1 MTLAIAIAVVAQTSP
16 ASAAPSLVP
25 GPVGEGKATA
35 TDTTPTDVL
44 PCTPYAFIGVRGVV
58 GPVHVGPFGDDP
70 NDKSVDFINKSVLPE
85 LRDALGEEALSVG
98 WVDYTSSTFQKA
110 FLDPRTRTALD
121 AARAEAERAEDA
133 GEPESTKDVLPK
145 GPNALPADLQRT
157 QKEGVAEAVKQIRLQ
172 AAAKGCEDQ
181 RFILAGYSEGAW
193 VLGEALKQLGPLYD
207 RIDEVLLFGDPRF
220 DSRSPAARRPA
231 GQEGP
236 RKALGIAARA
246 RASDEPYLPKKLED
260 RAQSYC
266 YGGPG
271 LVDPICAT
279 PGGRPGQKASE
290 PSEPVT
296 NAEWAEALETCRPA
310 PRAGLLALGNAW
322 LNCGHR
328 KYTGVYAVEYTD
340 KFERVDGT
348 LTRRRVP
355 ESRTVVV
362 SSTKP
367 GWRDTGLSLDK
378 DQTATITHDSGTW
391 TVDSR
396 LPGRVGPQGYSPE
409 DDADIAPGCKFD
421 DSKPYGALLGATGS
435 SPASLGTRSAVTWND
450 GDGEFKAENAG
461 KLFLRIND
469 EDRCLEDNGGL
480 ITVKVTITN
489 R

>member
-1 MTLAIAIAVVAQTSP
+1 MTLTIAIAIVAQTSP
-16 ASAAPSLVP
+16 VAAAPHLVP
-25 GPVGEGKATA
+25 GPIGGGTAEA
-35 TDTTPTDVL
+35 TDTTHTDVL
-44 PCTPYAFIGVRGVV
+44 PCTPWAFIGVRGVV
-58 GPVHVGPFGDDP
+58 GPVPDLDDP
-70 NDKSVDFINKSVLPE
+70 DNKSVPFINENVLPE
-85 LRDALGEEALSVG
+85 LRDAVGDGELSVG
-98 WVDYTSSTFQKA
+98 WVDYTPSTFQKA

-133 GEPESTKDVLPK
+133 GEPESTEDVLPT
-145 GPNALPADLQRT
+145 GPNALPADLQKT
-157 QKEGVAEAVKQIRLQ
+157 QEEGVAEAVKQIRLQ
-172 AAAKGCEDQ
+172 ATAEGCQNQ

-246 RASDEPYLPKKLED
+246 RASDEPYLPEALED

-266 YGGPG
+266 YGGPD
-271 LVDPICAT
+271 LVDPVCAT
-279 PGGRPGQKASE
+279 PGGRPGQKASA

-296 NAEWAEALETCRPA
+296 NADWADALETCRPTSVV
-310 PRAGLLALGNAW
+310 ALPAAW

-328 KYTGVYAVEYTD
+328 KYTGVYAVQYTD
-340 KFERVDGT
+340 EFAFELVDGT
-348 LTRRRVP
+348 PTRRRVSRS
-355 ESRTVVV
+355 ESRTVTV
-362 SSTKP
+362 SSTKQ

-378 DQTATITHDSGTW
+378 DQTATITHNSGNW

-396 LPGRVGPQGYSPE
+396 LHGRVGPQGYSPE

-421 DSKPYGALLGATGS
+421 DSEPYGALLGAVGP
-435 SPASLGTRSAVTWND
+435 SPASLGTPSAVTWHD